1 MQIFIYCDIIN
12 CEKYNYIILFY
23 AAFILTNIVLFIT
36 ALVSFLLYE
45 RKSVKFVNKSSK
57 CFFRGVLIV
66 DRDYVVD

>member
-45 RKSVKFVNKSSK
+45 HKSVKFVNKVLKVSSAV
-57 CFFRGVLIV
+57 FYL
-66 DRDYVVD
+66 